1 MGRSSDTS
9 TRENMNRIR
18 RSIVD
23 KAKRT
28 HIVAKRF
35 HIVTLVSVVVMAA
48 MAVALYLSFKQRM
61 GYYGIQE
68 DAINIAGLRRY
79 QVSQIQL
86 HSRSRQL
93 LSAGYVARKGDV
105 YARSQLLRAVEDLQ
119 ELTESLKDY
128 RFSHPASVV
137 EQLNEPHVPTKLLI
151 GGEVIEFMYNL
162 DEAVTAYSSRA
173 REVHALPLNEVTVS
187 NEAFFYLQ
195 MNMDALAHAM
205 NQTAHSYA
213 RDLADQAENNLSLIF
228 LICGC
233 VVTVLMLT
241 VVVYPVVSR
250 VQSGK
255 ERVMMMFVM
264 MPRYF
269 LKRFRSTCT
278 ARLAVIDGEENIA
291 DEDMHFEAEEIDVT
305 EEMMAEF
312 KATTWLKVKLLLKTS
327 PLFAVFTIFFFLAH
341 FVALGSLRDSL
352 PSVPWILD
360 YSGFRRAASSVY
372 ISDAREAM

>member
-1 MGRSSDTS
+1 MG
-9 TRENMNRIR
+9 
-18 RSIVD
+18 
-23 KAKRT
+23 
-28 HIVAKRF
+28 
-35 HIVTLVSVVVMAA
+35 
-48 MAVALYLSFKQRM
+48 
-61 GYYGIQE
+61 
-68 DAINIAGLRRY
+68 
-79 QVSQIQL
+79 
-86 HSRSRQL
+86 
-93 LSAGYVARKGDV
+93 
-105 YARSQLLRAVEDLQ
+105 
-119 ELTESLKDY
+119 
-128 RFSHPASVV
+128 
-137 EQLNEPHVPTKLLI
+137 
-151 GGEVIEFMYNL
+151 
-162 DEAVTAYSSRA
+162 
-173 REVHALPLNEVTVS
+173 
-187 NEAFFYLQ
+187 
-195 MNMDALAHAM
+195 NMDALAQAL
-205 NQTAHSYA
+205 NQAAHIYA
-213 RDLADQAENNLSLIF
+213 QDLTDQAGNNLSLIF
-228 LICGC
+228 LICGS
-233 VVTVLMLT
+233 VVTVIMLGA
-241 VVVYPVVSR
+241 VMYPVVSR

-372 ISDAREAM
+372 ISDAREAMLHDTPYKMVPYNETDVLNNGELLDAIQHALLYGDEERFHIEP